1 MTLLAED
8 MKEVIDM
15 VESLSPNKIVGG
27 IKRATV
33 KQGRENEFESLSKE
47 S

>member
-8 MKEVIDM
+8 IKEVIDM
-15 VESLSPNKIVGG
+15 VESLSPVGG

-33 KQGRENEFESLSKE
+33 K
-47 S
+47 